1 MNIVVPRKQ
10 QGLID
15 YSDLPETCVY
25 IGRLPSPFSNADK
38 NYEVIEDFFIYN
50 GYLIDRKESRKNGV
64 VDSMPEQ
71 FEMPLAGVNWMINA
85 IEKGFETPPSE
96 GGLEKNKLHTDT
108 TLNEER
114 LRIMYGVCVGGEG
127 VGGYTIKNT
136 SRSSYILPRYSQQ
149 FSITVDVWKKVGRQF
164 FKDILK
170 RINSGEFN

>member
-1 MNIVVPRKQ
+1 MNKIAPRKQ
-10 QGLID
+10 LGIID
-15 YSDLPETCVY
+15 YKNVPINYVY
-25 IGRLPSPFSNADK
+25 LGRLPSPFSNPQK
-38 NYEVIEDFFIYN
+38 NYENIADFYVGD
-50 GYLIDRKESRKNGV
+50 GYLINRREDRKNGIS
-64 VDSMPEQ
+64 DDMPEQ
-71 FEMPLAGVNWMINA
+71 FEMPLAGVSWMINA
-85 IEKGFETPPSE
+85 IEQGFEKPPSE

-149 FSITVDVWKKVGRQF
+149 FSITVDIWQQVGRKF